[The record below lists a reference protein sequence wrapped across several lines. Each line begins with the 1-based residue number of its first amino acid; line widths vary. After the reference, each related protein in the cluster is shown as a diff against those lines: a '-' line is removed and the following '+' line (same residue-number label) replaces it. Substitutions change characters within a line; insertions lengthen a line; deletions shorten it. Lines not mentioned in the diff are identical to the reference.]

1 MVLREMV
8 ERFEKQAPACVMARA
23 LLENVFA
30 AERLDALFERVAERQ
45 SNKDLLFSTV
55 VDLMGLVAAKVR
67 PSVNAA
73 YLAKKEEV
81 GVTVKA
87 LYDKLQRMETGV
99 SQALVRDTAAHMAA
113 IIRHLGGER
122 PELLPGYRTKIL
134 DGNHLQATHRR
145 LKAFAEVNAA
155 PLPGHSLVVLD
166 PSLQLAID
174 VFPCEDAYTQERAL
188 LDTVLETVEADDLWI
203 ADRNFCT
210 SRFVWGL
217 QRRRAFFVLREHAN
231 AAKWKWEAVGERT
244 CVGRTETGLVY
255 EQTLKLFGEDSD
267 ETTVRRITIE
277 LDQPTRDG
285 DREIHVLTNLPA
297 EVTALQI
304 VELYR
309 DRWTIETAFYEIS
322 QNLNGEINAL
332 GYPKAALFAFCM
344 GLVTFNVMSVIRAS
358 LRAAHG
364 VEKVDQEVSLYRLCD
379 EIAGTYRGQ
388 EIAVGEQ
395 YWTQIYA
402 HLTAAEVAAALL
414 HIAQTIDLKRYKKHK
429 RSPKVAKPKLTKK
442 NRPHISTARILKDQ
456 SKR

>member
-73 YLAKKEEV
+73 YLSKKEEV

-87 LYDKLQRMETGV
+87 LYDKLQRLETGV
-99 SQALVRDTAAHMAA
+99 SQALVRDTAAQMAD
-113 IIRHLGGER
+113 IIRQLHGER

-134 DGNHLQATHRR
+134 DGNHLQATERR

-188 LDTVLETVEADDLWI
+188 LGAVLETVAANDLWI

-217 QRRRAFFVLREHAN
+217 QHRCAFFVLREHAN
-231 AAKWKWEAVGERT
+231 AAKWKWEAVGERK
-244 CVGRTETGLVY
+244 CVGRTETGMVY
-255 EQTLKLFGEDSD
+255 EQMQKLFGADGE
-267 ETTVRRITIE
+267 EMTVRRVTVE

-285 DREIHVLTNLPA
+285 DREIHVFTNLPA

-344 GLVTFNVMSVIRAS
+344 GLVTFNLMSVIRAS

-364 VEKVDQEVSLYRLCD
+364 VEKVDEEVSLYRLCD

-388 EIAVGEQ
+388 EIAVGQ
-395 YWTQIYA
+395 RYWTQTYA
-402 HLTAAEVAAALL
+402 HLTAAEIAAALL
-414 HIAQTIDLKRYKKHK
+414 RIALTIDLKRYKKHK

-442 NRPHISTARILKDQ
+442 NRPHISTARVLNDPK
-456 SKR
+456 KR

>member
-1 MVLREMV
+1 MILREMV
-8 ERFEKQAPACVMARA
+8 ERFEKQAPACVMLRG

-30 AERLDALFERVAERQ
+30 EERLDALFERVAERQ

-55 VDLMGLVAAKVR
+55 VDLMGLVAAKIR

-73 YLAKKEEV
+73 YLAKQEEV

-99 SQALVRDTAAHMAA
+99 SQALVRDTASQMAA
-113 IIRHLGGER
+113 IIRQLHGER

-134 DGNHLQATHRR
+134 DGNHLQATQRR
-145 LKAFAEVNAA
+145 LKVFAELNAA

-188 LDTVLETVEADDLWI
+188 LDAVLETVQADDLWI

-217 QRRRAFFVLREHAN
+217 QRRGAFFVLREHAN
-231 AAKWKWEAVGERT
+231 AAKWKWQAVDERK
-244 CVGRTETGLVY
+244 CIGRTETGMVY
-255 EQTLKLFGEDSD
+255 EQTLKLLGENGE
-267 ETTVRRITIE
+267 ETTVRRVTIE

-297 EVTALQI
+297 DVSALRI

-344 GLVTFNVMSVIRAS
+344 GLVTFNLMSVIRAS

-364 VEKVDQEVSLYRLCD
+364 AKKVDEEVSLYRLCD

-388 EIAVGEQ
+388 EIAVGER
-395 YWTQIYA
+395 YWTQTYA
-402 HLTAAEVAAALL
+402 HLTAAEMAAALL
-414 HIAQTIDLKRYKKHK
+414 RIALTIDLKQYKKHK
-429 RSPKVAKPKLTKK
+429 RSPKVAKPNLTKK
-442 NRPHISTARILKDQ
+442 NRPHVSTARVLNGPK
-456 SKR
+456 KR

>member
-1 MVLREMV
+1 MVLREVV
-8 ERFEKQAPACVMARA
+8 ERFEKQAPACVMVRA

-30 AERLDALFERVAERQ
+30 ADRLDALFERVAERQ
-45 SNKDLLFSTV
+45 SNKDLMFSTV

-73 YLAKKEEV
+73 YLAKQEEV

-87 LYDKLQRMETGV
+87 LYDKLQRMETCV
-99 SQALVRDTAAHMAA
+99 SQALVRDVASQLAA
-113 IIRHLGGER
+113 IIRQLGGQR

-134 DGNHLQATHRR
+134 DGNHLQATERR
-145 LKAFAEVNAA
+145 LKVFAGINAA

-188 LDTVLETVEADDLWI
+188 LDAVLETVHPEDLWI

-217 QRRRAFFVLREHAN
+217 KRRRAFFVLREHAN
-231 AAKWKWEAVGERT
+231 AAKWKWEAVGERK
-244 CVGRTETGLVY
+244 CIGRTETGMVY
-255 EQTLKLFGEDSD
+255 EQTLKLFGE
-267 ETTVRRITIE
+267 EGGEIPVRRVTVE

-297 EVTALQI
+297 DVTALRI
-304 VELYR
+304 AELYR

-344 GLVTFNVMSVIRAS
+344 GLVTFNLMSVIRAA

-364 VEKVDQEVSLYRLCD
+364 VQKVDEEVSLYRLCD
-379 EIAGTYRGQ
+379 EVAGTYRGQ
-388 EIAVGEQ
+388 EIAIGEP
-395 YWTQIYA
+395 YWAKAYA
-402 HLTAAEVAAALL
+402 HLNAAEMAAALL
-414 HIAQTIDLKRYKKHK
+414 RIAQTIDLKRYKKHK
-429 RSPKVAKPKLTKK
+429 RSPKAAKPHLSKK
-442 NRPHISTARILKDQ
+442 NRPHLSTARLLNEQ
-456 SKR
+456 NKR